1 MSKKYNHIGRTSLWR
16 MLTLL
21 ILLSLLVVS
30 AIPNIYHDSA
40 QLSWNESVPQN
51 QIEQLQSALQSAD
64 IDIGDIDY
72 QENSISVIVQNA
84 SQGTEALDVINQLYA
99 NPSDLKIERITNTPS
114 WMQNLGL
121 GPIKLGLDLSG
132 GVLFVLEVDI
142 DQAKQDYLSNI
153 ASSAQQLIVEN
164 RIRGIY
170 AKVQGS
176 NSISI
181 KFTRVNKSI
190 LGASQVKLESVI
202 EELQS
207 QYNGLL
213 VAKTDSETVIKLS
226 EEAQRVFAKN
236 MMHEALTTMRGR
248 IEELGI
254 TEAIVQRQGKNRIR
268 IELPGVQNPE
278 KAKRIIGATASL
290 AFYQLQT
297 NALTHAKHIDMD
309 NGRQLNLNKLPV
321 FTGANIKDANA
332 GRDEMGMPLV
342 NLVLDSRGGDKMS
355 DFSKVNV
362 GNPLVT
368 VFSEYYRDAHD
379 KLVKT
384 EKVISYATIQQHL
397 GSRFSLTNLESSQHA
412 QELAMLIR
420 AGSLTA
426 PVTIVKQRT
435 IEAKLGQENIKNG
448 LTALAVG
455 LSLTL
460 SFMFIYYR
468 QLGVVANIALISNL
482 VSLLG
487 LISLLPGAV
496 LTLPGI
502 AGFVLTVGMAV
513 DTNVLIFER
522 IKEEIKRG
530 KSRLSAIYSGYD
542 KAWSAIFDAN
552 ITTLITGVILYAI
565 GYGPVKGFALI
576 LCLGILTSMFTGV
589 FMSKIITPLLFKSPI
604 NTKEAS

>member
-40 QLSWNESVPQN
+40 QISWNESAPQN
-51 QIEQLQSALQSAD
+51 QIEQLQSALQSSD
-64 IDIGDIDY
+64 LDIGDIDY

-164 RIRGIY
+164 RIRGIS

-190 LGASQVKLESVI
+190 LGASQIKLESAI
-202 EELQS
+202 EELKS

-589 FMSKIITPLLFKSPI
+589 FMSKIITPLLFKSPT

>member
-1 MSKKYNHIGRTSLWR
+1 MSKKNFQPYRVSLWR
-16 MLTLL
+16 ISTLI
-21 ILLSLLVVS
+21 ILLGLLFVS
-30 AIPNIYHDSA
+30 AIPNAYRDSA
-40 QLSWNESVPQN
+40 VISWVSGEQQYTNLAPLSDAFE
-51 QIEQLQSALQSAD
+51 AAD
-64 IDIGDIDY
+64 I
-72 QENSISVIVQNA
+72 NVTSIKRDDDLITLFIHDA
-84 SQGTEALDVINQLYA
+84 AQGTQALDIINEIDA
-99 NPSDLKIERITNTPS
+99 ASSDVKIERIANTPE
-114 WMQNLGL
+114 WMDKLGL

-132 GVLFVLEVDI
+132 GVLFVLEVDTNKAVQEYI
-142 DQAKQDYLSNI
+142 SNI
-153 ASSAQQLIVEN
+153 GSSMQQLIIDN
-164 RIRGIY
+164 RIRGVS
-170 AKVQGS
+170 AKSANDCVVVS
-176 NSISI
+176 LTRLNSAMLSA
-181 KFTRVNKSI
+181 NKP
-190 LGASQVKLESVI
+190 KLAKALEQ
-202 EELQS
+202 LQS
-207 QYNGLL
+207 QYNGLN
-213 VAKTDSETVIKLS
+213 VSTNESSVVIELS
-226 EEAQRVFAKN
+226 EQAQKTFAKN
-236 MMHEALTTMRGR
+236 VMQEALTTMRGR

-254 TEAIVQRQGKNRIR
+254 TEAVVQRQGKNRIR

-297 NALTHAKHIDMD
+297 NTQGHAKRMSMED
-309 NGRQLNLNKLPV
+309 GRTVNLNKLPI

-332 GRDEMGMPLV
+332 GRDEMGIPLV

-355 DFSKVNV
+355 NFSKVNV
-362 GNPLVT
+362 GKPLVS
-368 VFSEYYRDAHD
+368 VFSEYYRDANNE
-379 KLVKT
+379 LVKT

-412 QELAMLIR
+412 QDLAMLIR

-426 PVTIVKQRT
+426 PVTVVKQRT

-455 LSLTL
+455 LSCTL
-460 SFMFIYYR
+460 AFMFVYYR
-468 QLGVVANIALISNL
+468 KLGLVANIALISNL
-482 VSLLG
+482 VALLG

-522 IKEEIKRG
+522 IKEEIRRG
-530 KSRLSAIYSGYD
+530 RSHMMAISAGYD

-552 ITTLITGVILYAI
+552 ITTLITGMILYAI

-589 FMSKIITPLLFKSPI
+589 FMSKVMTPFILGRS
-604 NTKEAS
+604 TAKEV